1 VRVTDLPDP
10 DRYLEHV
17 LAYAQPGVDRVVIG
31 PLTEWDEWWRQ
42 QAPGSD
48 PLLALARNQGFVVAT
63 AQLSAAGWAH
73 HDLRR
78 EVRRGTWWV
87 PARGTAS
94 PVVVSGD
101 DYQARRRR
109 HAIEAAAANLV
120 RPGNLV
126 SGTSAA
132 IMRGLPTLG
141 LPAVPELT
149 SLAPDW
155 LGRRSASHLRHAGI
169 APADRDRWFG
179 TPVTTTART
188 VVDLARHEARSAIM
202 AADAALRERRTT
214 RAELDGALARARG
227 WPGVRRARE
236 IVAVA
241 DADAESPLES
251 VVRLALHDDGF
262 PPPQLQRLVAGYRVD
277 FLWPQY
283 RLILE
288 ADGRGKYVNDELWLE
303 KQRETVL
310 RRAGYTVERVLW
322 ADVFAGWSDF
332 RRRLWQLISC

>member
-10 DRYLEHV
+10 DWYLEHV

-120 RPGNLV
+120 RPGKP
-126 SGTSAA
+126 GERDECGHHARTA
-132 IMRGLPTLG
+132 
-141 LPAVPELT
+141 
-149 SLAPDW
+149 
-155 LGRRSASHLRHAGI
+155 HAGPSGS
-169 APADRDRWFG
+169 AGADEPR
-179 TPVTTTART
+179 AR
-188 VVDLARHEARSAIM
+188 LAR
-202 AADAALRERRTT
+202 
-214 RAELDGALARARG
+214 
-227 WPGVRRARE
+227 
-236 IVAVA
+236 
-241 DADAESPLES
+241 SPLRQS
-251 VVRLALHDDGF
+251 PA
-262 PPPQLQRLVAGYRVD
+262 A
-277 FLWPQY
+277 
-283 RLILE
+283 
-288 ADGRGKYVNDELWLE
+288 
-303 KQRETVL
+303 
-310 RRAGYTVERVLW
+310 RRHRTR
-322 ADVFAGWSDF
+322 
-332 RRRLWQLISC
+332 